1 MFTNVKSKTKINIS
15 GSGNRD
21 VHVRSSP
28 IERGKRL
35 VPLHVPVDEEIE
47 SSHLKFL
54 MTPPLGW
61 NFAEAVSRFNA
72 NIAYSGLIHAVTQ
85 EVKKARSEN

>member
-1 MFTNVKSKTKINIS
+1 MVFIKNQIFNLNEAIKICFSKPFK

-54 MTPPLGW
+54 ITPPPGT
-61 NFAEAVSRFNA
+61 
-72 NIAYSGLIHAVTQ
+72 GLFIG
-85 EVKKARSEN
+85 

>member
-1 MFTNVKSKTKINIS
+1 MSMSVQFEKIKVYLQIAFAFSIVLNARANDPFT

-21 VHVRSSP
+21 VHVRSST

-35 VPLHVPVDEEIE
+35 VPLHVSVDEEIE

-54 MTPPLGW
+54 VTPPPGT
-61 NFAEAVSRFNA
+61 NA
-72 NIAYSGLIHAVTQ
+72 IKRYCQN
-85 EVKKARSEN
+85 

>member
-1 MFTNVKSKTKINIS
+1 MSFQLDTKFEKLFK

-35 VPLHVPVDEEIE
+35 VPLHVVVDEEIE

-54 MTPPLGW
+54 ITPPPG
-61 NFAEAVSRFNA
+61 
-72 NIAYSGLIHAVTQ
+72 IQ
-85 EVKKARSEN
+85 EQFY